1 MDALTE
7 TAMATKF
14 DIVLD
19 QGSDYRIPFEFRD
32 HDDQL
37 IDWGGYEFQMQ
48 IRKTSYAAPVVD
60 ELTSENERIVVELD
74 KRRRQLVTLKFP
86 AEVTAQIPA
95 AKYVYDLEAVSS
107 SGLVKRLLE
116 GAFILKGEVTR

>member
-1 MDALTE
+1 
-7 TAMATKF
+7 
-14 DIVLD
+14 
-19 QGSDYRIPFEFRD
+19 
-32 HDDQL
+32 
-37 IDWGGYEFQMQ
+37 
-48 IRKTSYAAPVVD
+48 VD
-60 ELTSENERIVVELD
+60 ELTSKNERIVVELD